1 MPTATAT
8 RPRAKTQAEV
18 ETSVEEEVVVDTG
31 LIKLLEKWDKSKEI
45 ANKSQE
51 QADSSWIQVAKYVR
65 DHEITKAQLHYA
77 LVEVRGMKEASARV
91 EITRLM
97 RFQISE
103 AASEMLDR
111 KLEGD
116 DNVTVHDLR
125 SASVKRGE
133 KAPEVD
139 PVLSTERKLIIVA
152 KYAIGEAEIEDI
164 SEFTSIARKAY
175 KTAAAKLEAA
185 KPEKPKAETEPDEE
199 PEETDEDVE
208 VEEEE
213 SEEGETE

>member
-1 MPTATAT
+1 MPATAT
-8 RPRAKTQAEV
+8 RTRTQANAKTQPQTEV
-18 ETSVEEEVVVDTG
+18 ETSVEEEVVVDQG
-31 LIKLLEKWDKSKEI
+31 LIKLLDKWDKSKEA

-77 LVEVRGMKEASARV
+77 LVEIRGMKEASARV

-116 DNVTVHDLR
+116 DSVTVHDLR
-125 SASVKRGE
+125 SASVKKGE

-139 PVLSTERKLIIVA
+139 PVVSVERKLITIA
-152 KYAIGEAEIEDI
+152 KYAISDAEIEDI

-175 KTAAAKLEAA
+175 KTATAKLEAA
-185 KPEKPKAETEPDEE
+185 KTEGESEAPETEEAEE
-199 PEETDEDVE
+199 GE
-208 VEEEE
+208 
-213 SEEGETE
+213 EEGETE